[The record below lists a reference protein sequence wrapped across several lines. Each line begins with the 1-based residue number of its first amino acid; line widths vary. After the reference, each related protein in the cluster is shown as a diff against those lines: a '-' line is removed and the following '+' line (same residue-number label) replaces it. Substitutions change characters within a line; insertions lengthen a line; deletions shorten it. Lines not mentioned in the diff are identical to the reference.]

1 MKRRYLKRSIAVP
14 FVIFVALSF
23 MIPVSI
29 NAGSHSIANHSNN
42 NAVSMAS
49 TSGTIIANS
58 TAQFKYILEMGNG
71 NAVTKYDVN
80 TLVSFS
86 GQNNNVRIHSTMT
99 NATYERTFNTTFNL
113 SDFKTF
119 KNSKLYQVSYSTP
132 SPFGNGSFNT
142 SVISSASNHLVKFAY
157 IDTVNS
163 AENFHSIVSIV
174 LVKSSG
180 SNNLFEN
187 LNYNTTMAYLFI
199 PQLLPPNLQ
208 GNGGSVTGN
217 DQLGSTSPSI
227 IPIPP
232 GGGGGG
238 GYTTAA
244 TGTLHEYDNTVKNI
258 YLWEAATQV
267 TVGWSAQG
275 GSLSGWS
282 ATPGY
287 GIYYNDWLWVSQT
300 TPHSSTSSSFTYTYN
315 LNLYANWPIDGF
327 TQWTAN
333 PIITITEYNSGTC
346 HIQIS
351 NTIMVWNPTTS
362 SWGQYSSHTLYNS
375 DVSNGAGV
383 QVTQYLL
390 NSIN

>member
-1 MKRRYLKRSIAVP
+1 MKRSIAVP

-29 NAGSHSIANHSNN
+29 NAGLRSIANHSNN

-99 NATYERTFNTTFNL
+99 NATYEQTFNTTFNL

-142 SVISSASNHLVKFAY
+142 NIISSASNHLVKFAY

-163 AENFHSIVSIV
+163 AENLHSTMSIV

-180 SNNLFEN
+180 SNNLFES

-217 DQLGSTSPSI
+217 NQLGSTSPNI

-351 NTIMVWNPTTS
+351 NTIMVWNPITS

>member
-1 MKRRYLKRSIAVP
+1 MKRRYLKRSIIVLL
-14 FVIFVALSF
+14 VILVALSF
-23 MIPVSI
+23 VPPASI
-29 NAGSHSIANHSNN
+29 NADSHSNASHSDNT
-42 NAVSMAS
+42 AISMAS
-49 TSGTIIANS
+49 TSGTIVVNR
-58 TAQFKYILEMGNG
+58 TAQFEYILEIGSG
-71 NAVTKYDVN
+71 NAITKYDVN
-80 TLVSFS
+80 TLVSSS
-86 GQNNNVRIHSTMT
+86 GRNNNVKVYSTEANT
-99 NATYERTFNTTFNL
+99 TYKQTFNTTFSL

-119 KNSKLYQVSYSTP
+119 ENSKLYQVSYVTP

-142 SVISSASNHLVKFAY
+142 NIISSASNNLVKFAN
-157 IDTVNS
+157 INTVNS
-163 AENFHSIVSIV
+163 AENFHSTVSVV
-174 LVKSSG
+174 LVKNSG
-180 SNNLFEN
+180 SNNLFKS
-187 LNYNTTMAYLFI
+187 LDYNTSMAYLFV

-208 GNGGSVTGN
+208 GNGGTVTSN
-217 DQLGSTSPSI
+217 NQLGSSSPSI

-244 TGTLHEYDNTVKNI
+244 TGTLHEYDNTLANI
-258 YLWEAATQV
+258 YLWEATTQV
-267 TVGWSAQG
+267 TVGWTAQG

-315 LNLYANWPIDGF
+315 LHLYANWPIDGF

-333 PIITITEYNSGTC
+333 PIITITEYNTGTC

-351 NTIMVWNPTTS
+351 NTIMVWNPATS
-362 SWGQYSSHTLYNS
+362 SWDLFSYQTLYNS

-390 NSIN
+390 NSVN